1 MPKTFDDYADGL
13 KTLMAQAREA
23 ILKDNDPAMKSA
35 HNALGD
41 FISDSDDNIHGVIE
55 LDDVA
60 SNAMRDVTLARLD
73 QSLVKNLSERSAD
86 IERLI
91 KTFSTQTAVN
101 NSAASAIRLERVKA
115 VIDASTTAVA
125 ELKKFADTVDTA
137 SPDGKKMAAALGDAI
152 AAVLAV
158 QKQIVGK

>member
-1 MPKTFDDYADGL
+1 M
-13 KTLMAQAREA
+13 
-23 ILKDNDPAMKSA
+23 
-35 HNALGD
+35 
-41 FISDSDDNIHGVIE
+41 
-55 LDDVA
+55 
-60 SNAMRDVTLARLD
+60 
-73 QSLVKNLSERSAD
+73 SERSAD